1 MALVCTSS
9 DVTLGL
15 NEAGKVLMLPSK
27 STATSA
33 LNDGIVRPLE
43 AFVGIVIKYVTT
55 AAPNLIAMLTD
66 RGILMTQGMAFVV
79 KKGVNSSAQ
88 WIKITQKC
96 PISGKG
102 SDGCLGHGTL
112 ESIKKPKIVEL
123 LLGEEII
130 KVALNEKHILALTS
144 TGDLYSWGRNL
155 GGCLGLGNVIKNE
168 GSILLDYHFD
178 LLSFVIYDVICVFF
192 VAGSDVKDDVVVS
205 SPQKVPL
212 KAHYDV
218 TFISAGPQ
226 CTAFI
231 TSKGLMLA
239 SGKNHGKRLMLRAE
253 SSSHFMLSKVPAPV
267 AQVAFGQNHTVLL
280 QTNGLILTL
289 LPNGILKE
297 VKLDL
302 IFPPDDNIQS
312 VSTIVTKTND
322 VGLCVSSK
330 GRIYKWDI
338 KDIVQEDDHIKA
350 EQLTFDPLHISQ
362 QIVNLS
368 VAKEHFI
375 VAFDKK

>member
-96 PISGKG
+96 PILGKG

-338 KDIVQEDDHIKA
+338 TDIVQEDDHIKA